1 MRQDNTH
8 ARTHARTFNGHFS
21 RTTPVIQ
28 YQKGKNNLDFTEAGD
43 GEWQWLQLVDMQVCT
58 LLHTDHHASTQPLK
72 DKTTVY

>member
-1 MRQDNTH
+1 
-8 ARTHARTFNGHFS
+8 
-21 RTTPVIQ
+21 VIQ